1 MSALTSKQQKREQE
15 VRRIRE
21 RALRNRLARTVP
33 EHTGMLMQQDWGRF
47 ITYAER

>member
-1 MSALTSKQQKREQE
+1 MSALTSKHQKREQE

-33 EHTGMLMQQDWGRF
+33 EYTGMLMQQDWGKF